1 MHRRCG
7 RIAGSSETV
16 EMTEAAD
23 WYIRHGQVTVA
34 PCVSIER
41 SQIKS
46 PDSGYG
52 VFVDVEKLQEEECE
66 AVELLRIPYANV
78 ISVKTLMEWLST
90 KNDGFEASK
99 DLIKTYLSLFLQEKT
114 NHQFVTETNML
125 ILYLVLMTILSDRG
139 YGFPSKFVIY
149 LRNVILKTQLSTPV
163 LEVLT
168 QGAGNAGAHYRNG
181 PQEMF
186 LSTLLQFISGAFM
199 GYTKTTVLRT
209 YAAVLSRCL
218 EIPHEVSRGSDDYTV
233 SSSLV
238 PILDFTNHSC
248 EHRNAYFDVDRE
260 SNDVLLMLDVA
271 ACTGLGDR
279 FEVFISYCPVE
290 ELVHFKHTYGFF
302 PRASCGI
309 QFWHMFLSD
318 TWLKEERAPH
328 DSSDLF
334 QLYSDMRVLPY
345 IELALVSGQVYVN
358 DYSGSFL
365 ELLLPFAKIE
375 GPSDKESK
383 IAILKGDGKFIAEA
397 KTDFL
402 AFLARYLDKLLET
415 GPKLHA
421 GPVCPSLRDILL
433 RELELSKRL
442 RNTLQHGSAFL
453 SSHMAESSFA
463 HSCPPPAPSPAY
475 AYMYTS
481 S

>member
-1 MHRRCG
+1 MRCG
-7 RIAGSSETV
+7 WMAGSSETV
-16 EMTEAAD
+16 GIMDTAD
-23 WYIRHGQVTVA
+23 WYIGHGQVTVA

-52 VFVDVEKLQEEECE
+52 VFVDVDKLQEEECE
-66 AVELLRIPYANV
+66 AVELLRVPYGNV
-78 ISVKTLMEWLST
+78 ISVRTLMDWLSGRG
-90 KNDGFEASK
+90 DGYDASK
-99 DLIKTYLSLFLQEKT
+99 DLIKTYLALFLEDT
-114 NHQFVTETNML
+114 SNHRFVTETNML
-125 ILYLVLMTILSDRG
+125 ILYLALMAILSERG
-139 YGFPSKFVIY
+139 YGFPDKFVIY
-149 LRNVILKTQLSTPV
+149 LRDVLLQTRLLTPV

-168 QGAGNAGAHYRNG
+168 QEAGDAGAHYRNG
-181 PQEMF
+181 PQEIF

-199 GYTKTTVLRT
+199 GCTRAVVLRV

-218 EIPHEVSRGSDDYTV
+218 EIPHETSPGSEDYTV

-260 SNDVLLMLDVA
+260 SGDVLLMLDVA
-271 ACTGLGDR
+271 ACAGLGDR

-302 PRASCGI
+302 PRASCGT

-328 DSSDLF
+328 GSGSLF
-334 QLYSDMRVLPY
+334 QIYSELRVLPY
-345 IELALVSGQVYVN
+345 IELALISGQVYVN
-358 DYSGSFL
+358 DYCSSFP
-365 ELLLPFAKIE
+365 ELLLPFVNIE
-375 GPSDKESK
+375 ALSDKESK
-383 IAILKGDGKFIAEA
+383 LTALKGDQQLLAEA
-397 KTDFL
+397 KTNFL
-402 AFLARYLDKLLET
+402 SFLARYLDKLVAN
-415 GPKLHA
+415 GPIRHS
-421 GPVCPSLRDILL
+421 GPVCASLRDILL

-453 SSHMAESSFA
+453 SSHMADTSPPY
-463 HSCPPPAPSPAY
+463 CPSPAPSPPY